1 MPCVSTIDSIVDCRI
16 YCIFPHCLIKTDY
29 FLKKKRF
36 FEYKMRVLFSQKFFS
51 ETFHI
56 LRRTEVDI
64 IVNIIRYSWYVL
76 VIFLDLNFRK
86 ILKQN
91 FNKILSNG
99 GCVPY
104 GWK

>member
-1 MPCVSTIDSIVDCRI
+1 
-16 YCIFPHCLIKTDY
+16 
-29 FLKKKRF
+29 
-36 FEYKMRVLFSQKFFS
+36 MRVSFSQKFFS

-56 LRRTEVDI
+56 LRRTEV
-64 IVNIIRYSWYVL
+64 NIIRYSWNAL